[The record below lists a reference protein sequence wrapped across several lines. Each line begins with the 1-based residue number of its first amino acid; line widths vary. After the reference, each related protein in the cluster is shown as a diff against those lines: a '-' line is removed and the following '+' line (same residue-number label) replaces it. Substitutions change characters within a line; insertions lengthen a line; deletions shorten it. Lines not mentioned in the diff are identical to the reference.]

1 MKKSYVLMCVLL
13 SATLLTACGDK
24 ISTEEIKSAI
34 QDSVPSISQL
44 AEGPTAITFKTD
56 NGELYLSIPRYS
68 GVWGCLSL
76 NNSKDSQKGL
86 FFPRQFCY
94 NMCNIKEV
102 FLCLL
107 GNRYCAY

>member
-56 NGELYLSIPRYS
+56 NGAITNYTVTEDGDKITVTDEDGKTVCTFSVS
-68 GVWGCLSL
+68 DFD
-76 NNSKDSQKGL
+76 K
-86 FFPRQFCY
+86 
-94 NMCNIKEV
+94 
-102 FLCLL
+102 
-107 GNRYCAY
+107 

>member
-1 MKKSYVLMCVLL
+1 MCVLL

-56 NGELYLSIPRYS
+56 NGEITNYTVTDEDGKTVCTFSVS
-68 GVWGCLSL
+68 DFD
-76 NNSKDSQKGL
+76 K
-86 FFPRQFCY
+86 
-94 NMCNIKEV
+94 
-102 FLCLL
+102 
-107 GNRYCAY
+107 

>member
-34 QDSVPSISQL
+34 QDSAPSISQL

-56 NGELYLSIPRYS
+56 NGEITNYTVTEDGDKITVTDEDGKTVCTFSVS
-68 GVWGCLSL
+68 DFD
-76 NNSKDSQKGL
+76 K
-86 FFPRQFCY
+86 
-94 NMCNIKEV
+94 
-102 FLCLL
+102 
-107 GNRYCAY
+107 

>member
-56 NGELYLSIPRYS
+56 NGEITNYTVTEDGDRITVTDEDGKTVCTFSVS
-68 GVWGCLSL
+68 DFD
-76 NNSKDSQKGL
+76 K
-86 FFPRQFCY
+86 
-94 NMCNIKEV
+94 
-102 FLCLL
+102 
-107 GNRYCAY
+107 

>member
-56 NGELYLSIPRYS
+56 NGEITNYTVTEDGDKITVTDEDGKTVCTFSVS
-68 GVWGCLSL
+68 DFD
-76 NNSKDSQKGL
+76 K
-86 FFPRQFCY
+86 
-94 NMCNIKEV
+94 
-102 FLCLL
+102 
-107 GNRYCAY
+107 

>member
-56 NGELYLSIPRYS
+56 NGEITNYTVTEDGDKITVTDEDGKTVCTFSVSDFY
-68 GVWGCLSL
+68 
-76 NNSKDSQKGL
+76 K
-86 FFPRQFCY
+86 
-94 NMCNIKEV
+94 
-102 FLCLL
+102 
-107 GNRYCAY
+107 

>member
-56 NGELYLSIPRYS
+56 NGEITNYTVTEDGDKITVTDEDGKTVCTFSVS
-68 GVWGCLSL
+68 
-76 NNSKDSQKGL
+76 DSDK
-86 FFPRQFCY
+86 
-94 NMCNIKEV
+94 
-102 FLCLL
+102 
-107 GNRYCAY
+107 